1 MRGLISLTRAF
12 ATSVTR
18 RGSSGGGG
26 NLPELT
32 RVRHPE
38 VKRGGYSALN
48 DDDLLH
54 FKSLLEPHRIISE
67 DAELTGCTSTV
78 EFQSSESPSMHRLRI
93 GPYQATTATGWG

>member
-18 RGSSGGGG
+18 HGSSGGVG

-48 DDDLLH
+48 DDDLVH

-78 EFQSSESPSMHRLRI
+78 EFPSRESHQCIDIRSC
-93 GPYQATTATGWG
+93 QATTVTGWG

>member
-1 MRGLISLTRAF
+1 MRGLSSTLRLTRALTTTV
-12 ATSVTR
+12 AH
-18 RGSSGGGG
+18 RGASSG

-48 DDDLLH
+48 QDDLLH

-67 DAELTGCTSTV
+67 EAELTG
-78 EFQSSESPSMHRLRI
+78 MH
-93 GPYQATTATGWG
+93 